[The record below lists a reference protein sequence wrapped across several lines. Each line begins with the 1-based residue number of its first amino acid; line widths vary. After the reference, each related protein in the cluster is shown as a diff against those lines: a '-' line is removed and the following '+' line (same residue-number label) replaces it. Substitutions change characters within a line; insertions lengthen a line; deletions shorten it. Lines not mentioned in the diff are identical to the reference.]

1 MTRTGV
7 RELGRGRL
15 LLDLRFRGREELVA
29 AYLLPG
35 SDGWTVVETGPTTC
49 LEALLDGL
57 DAAGIEPAQVARV
70 LVTHIHLD
78 HAGGLGAIAARL
90 PRAELGAHRAGVRH
104 LVDPSRL
111 IESARRAWG
120 AAADPLWGVV
130 APVPGERLKALDGGE
145 RIPVEGGELEV
156 IATPGHARHH
166 LSFFDAPR
174 RAMITG
180 DSAGVFLPGSS
191 AARPAIPPPDL
202 DLGLLFESLRAMA
215 ERRPTE
221 LDYTHFG
228 PVPGGAGLL
237 EEYRRSVERW
247 SAIALEAARTEPS
260 VAHVAG
266 ALRAAELERDS
277 PSGGGAPGAERQE
290 LISGV
295 ELAAQGLLR
304 YFQAHGELPSGE
316 H

>member
-1 MTRTGV
+1 MTRPGV

-15 LLDLRFRGREELVA
+15 LLDLQFRSRDELVA
-29 AYLLPG
+29 AYLIPG
-35 SDGWTVVETGPTTC
+35 PDGWTVVETGPTTC
-49 LEALLDGL
+49 LDSLLAGL
-57 DAAGIEPAQVARV
+57 GAAGIEPERVARV

-78 HAGGLGAIAARL
+78 HAGGLGATAGRL

-120 AAADPLWGVV
+120 AAADPLWGTVV
-130 APVPGERLKALDGGE
+130 PVPGDRLRPLDGGE
-145 RIPVEGGELEV
+145 RFAVNGGELEV

-191 AARPAIPPPDL
+191 TARPAIPPPDL
-202 DLGLLFESLRAMA
+202 DLGQLFESLRAMG
-215 ERRPTE
+215 ERRPSE

-228 PVPGGAGLL
+228 PVPGGAALL

-247 SAIALEAARTEPS
+247 AAVALEAAQTEPS

-266 ALRAAELERDS
+266 ALRAAEMERIS
-277 PSGGGAPGAERQE
+277 SSGSAPTAERQE

-304 YFQAHGELPSGE
+304 YFQSHGELPSGE
-316 H
+316 R